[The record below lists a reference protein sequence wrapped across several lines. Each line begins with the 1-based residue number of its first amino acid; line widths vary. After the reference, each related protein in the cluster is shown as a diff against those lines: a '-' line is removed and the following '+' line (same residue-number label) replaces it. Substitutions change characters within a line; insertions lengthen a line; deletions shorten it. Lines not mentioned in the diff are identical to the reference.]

1 MICLDKQY
9 DKIENLALYTLT
21 DLMQEYALEIGREIK
36 TNSENGGRSEA
47 NLIDG
52 LNAAHDLGYNQQQQ
66 MKHMST
72 NQLTLLPYKQNDLN
86 LRQ

>member
-1 MICLDKQY
+1 MIALDKQY
-9 DKIENLALYTLT
+9 DKIENLALFTLT

-52 LNAAHDLGYNQQQQ
+52 LNAAYDLGTTSSSKY
-66 MKHMST
+66 ST
-72 NQLTLLPYKQNDLN
+72 C
-86 LRQ
+86 LRISSLCYRISSMI

>member
-1 MICLDKQY
+1 
-9 DKIENLALYTLT
+9 
-21 DLMQEYALEIGREIK
+21 MQEYALEIGREIK

-86 LRQ
+86 LRQQSFNTIFLDKNSKL